1 MAAKEVIAVF
11 DIGKTNK
18 KLILFDKD
26 YQLVWDYSTQLQETT
41 DADGFPCEDINA
53 LSSWMLSS
61 LQSILDNPGYKLR
74 AINCAAYGAS
84 FVLINEV
91 GEVIAPICNYLKP
104 YPESLL
110 DQFYVRYGG
119 RIELCRATASPA
131 LGSLNSGL
139 QLYRLKNEDPEL
151 FSRLHYALHLPQY
164 LAYLLTGHAFSDIT
178 SIGCHTHLW
187 NFDKSDYHD
196 WVYREGID
204 KKLAPIHPSSGIA
217 GYYQKIPVGVGLH
230 DSSAAL
236 VPYLQ
241 TFQEPFILLS
251 TGTWC
256 ISMNPFN
263 HSLLTDTE
271 LQKDCLCYLS
281 YEGRHVKASRLFL
294 GYEHEQQVKKL
305 AAQFDKPLHYY
316 KHLRYDPAP
325 EAGYEKAYHQQVQ
338 DLVQKQVESTGL
350 VLQEGNCKRIF
361 VDGGFSRND
370 VYMKML
376 AAAFPA
382 YEICTAEVAQ
392 ASALGAAMAMHEH
405 WNALMPYHG

>member
-1 MAAKEVIAVF
+1 MQAKEVIAIF

-26 YQLVWDYSTQLQETT
+26 YQLVWECSTQLEETT

-53 LSSWMLSS
+53 LAGWMLSS
-61 LQSILDNPGYKLR
+61 LQSILDDPSYYLR

-84 FVLINEV
+84 FVLIDES

-110 DQFYVRYGG
+110 NEFYEKYGG
-119 RIELCRATASPA
+119 RSELCRATASPA

-139 QLYRLKNEDPEL
+139 QLYRLKKEDAEL
-151 FSRLHYALHLPQY
+151 FGRLRYALHLPQY
-164 LAYLLTGHAFSDIT
+164 LAYLLTGNPLSDIT

-187 NFDKSDYHD
+187 NFDHSDYHD

-204 KKLAPIHPSSGIA
+204 KKLAPIHLSYGIA
-217 GYYQKIPVGVGLH
+217 GYHKDKIPVGVGLH

-236 VPYLQ
+236 VPYLR
-241 TFQEPFILLS
+241 TFKVPFVLLS

-256 ISMNPFN
+256 ISLNPFN
-263 HSLLTDTE
+263 DRPLTDTE

-281 YEGRHVKASRLFL
+281 YEGRQVKASRLFL

-305 AAQFDKPLHYY
+305 AAQFEKPLDYY

-338 DLVQKQVESTGL
+338 DMVQKQVESTGL
-350 VLQEGNCKRIF
+350 VLQEGNINRIY
-361 VDGGFSRND
+361 VDGGFSKND
-370 VYMKML
+370 VFMKML

-382 YEICTAEVAQ
+382 YELRTADVSQ
-392 ASALGAAMAMHEH
+392 ASALGAAMAMHDH
-405 WNALMPYHG
+405 WNA

>member
-1 MAAKEVIAVF
+1 MEAKEVIAIF

-26 YQLVWDYSTQLQETT
+26 YQLVWERTIQLEETS
-41 DADGFPCEDINA
+41 DADGFPCEDIKA
-53 LSSWMLSS
+53 LSGWMLSS
-61 LQSILDNPGYKLR
+61 LQAILDDPSYYLR

-84 FVLINEV
+84 FVLLDE
-91 GEVIAPICNYLKP
+91 GGQVIAPLSNYLKP
-104 YPESLL
+104 YPEELL
-110 DQFYVRYGG
+110 QQFYDTYGG
-119 RIELCRATASPA
+119 RPELCRATASPP

-139 QLYRLKNEDPEL
+139 QLYRLKKEDPEL

-241 TFQEPFILLS
+241 TFHEPFVLLS

-281 YEGRHVKASRLFL
+281 YEGCHVKASRLFL

-350 VLQEGNCKRIF
+350 VLQEGNINRIY

-382 YEICTAEVAQ
+382 YELRTAEVAQ
-392 ASALGAAMAMHEH
+392 ASALGAAMAMHQH
-405 WNALMPYHG
+405 WNTH